1 MYIFIYIYYICDV
14 VIQVHVCDVVISMY
28 VCGVMIMYMYICGVL
43 MHTHVMCDIV
53 ISMLLGGGACFLHT
67 CYEGL
72 RLFGGDM
79 LLLIKTCITLTAPVC
94 VDAV

>member
-1 MYIFIYIYYICDV
+1 MYYICDV
-14 VIQVHVCDVVISMY
+14 VIQVHVCDVVISMC
-28 VCGVMIMYMYICGVL
+28 VCGVMIMYMYICGVV
-43 MHTHVMCDIV
+43 MHPHMCDIV
-53 ISMLLGGGACFLHT
+53 ISMLLGSGACFLHT

>member
-1 MYIFIYIYYICDV
+1 MWCNDDV
-14 VIQVHVCDVVISMY
+14 HL
-28 VCGVMIMYMYICGVL
+28 YMWCSDA
-43 MHTHVMCDIV
+43 HTCVMCDAV